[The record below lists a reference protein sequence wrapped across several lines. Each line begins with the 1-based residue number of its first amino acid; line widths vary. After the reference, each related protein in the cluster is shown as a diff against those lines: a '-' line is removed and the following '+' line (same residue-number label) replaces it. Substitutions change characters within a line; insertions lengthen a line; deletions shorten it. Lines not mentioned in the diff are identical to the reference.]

1 MALEGVTAPRPDR
14 LFVRHGTFSYQTTLN
29 EPNDPAF
36 DGPTRLLDP
45 GPDKVGKNTDLNQ
58 VLLRRLLERHGI
70 DSSRAMLAMRTS
82 LRLWEPTDVE
92 PVLRQLTLRGRNHN
106 PCGPELSRYPGESGT
121 GKLLRL
127 VPELGRYVKAPATL
141 VRQSIQQQAALCV
154 NRDGKFQ
161 VMKSGYSVM
170 SHAWEETMGW
180 SDPQGSG
187 KLDSS
192 ARKKGI
198 YKSHFAKFFNRC
210 GATWLWVDALAMPEI
225 FEDMD
230 PAQKTEAE
238 FLRIGVINNIASIF
252 RQADKVVVLDTL
264 ALQLSTGSLIDVAVV
279 LSLGRWIRRMWTVAE
294 ARLGKKVF
302 VKTADGEAD
311 LDEIV
316 SLLEEEA
323 VELGYRFG
331 GLLRTLSI
339 LRRKPTA
346 GATAELSDLV
356 KAYRHTHTEDA
367 VDRVRA
373 AFPLLGL
380 MWGAGWSQ
388 EEGMLHLIRQMPTES
403 VFLAQL
409 YGERGLPGPYHAMPS
424 VLNQLCGHMHPG
436 SGLQFTEAGVAG
448 RRRCARV
455 FSFSYHMGAGTQ
467 KDPMA
472 AVVVAVAGA
481 AKWEIEVQVL
491 TDHDAAQLERA
502 ARHGVLRLL
511 FPEDG
516 ELFNFLLV
524 SDNGTVSSDEVGQT
538 AVSGAVLGSGLCA
551 LGEKDSCRLQ
561 AQTATWILS

>member
-1 MALEGVTAPRPDR
+1 MALEGVTAPGPDR
-14 LFVRHGTFSYQTTLN
+14 LFVRHATFSYQTTLN
-29 EPNDPAF
+29 GPNDPAF
-36 DGPTRLLDP
+36 DGPTGILDP

-82 LRLWEPTDVE
+82 LRLWEPADVD
-92 PVLRQLTLRGRNHN
+92 PVLRQRTLRGRNYN
-106 PCGPELSRYPGESGT
+106 PCGPELSLYRGESGT

-141 VRQSIQQQAALCV
+141 VLESIQQQAALCV

-161 VMKSGYSVM
+161 VMKSGYSAM
-170 SHAWEETMGW
+170 SHVWEETMGW
-180 SDPQGSG
+180 SGPQGSG
-187 KLDSS
+187 KLDSR
-192 ARKKGI
+192 ARTKGI
-198 YKSHFAKFFNRC
+198 HKSHFAKFFNRC

-225 FEDMD
+225 LEDMG
-230 PAQKTEAE
+230 PAQRAEAE
-238 FLRIGVINNIASIF
+238 FLRVGVVNNMASIF
-252 RQADKVVVLDTL
+252 QRADKVVVLDTL

-316 SLLEEEA
+316 SLLEEEV
-323 VELGYRFG
+323 VELGHRYG
-331 GLLRTLSI
+331 GLLRTLSV
-339 LRRKPTA
+339 LRGKPTA

-367 VDRVRA
+367 ADRVRPEGS
-373 AFPLLGL
+373 FPALG
-380 MWGAGWSQ
+380 A
-388 EEGMLHLIRQMPTES
+388 HMPTES

-424 VLNQLCGHMHPG
+424 VLNQLRGHMHTG
-436 SGLQFTEAGVAG
+436 SGLQFTEAGVVG
-448 RRRCARV
+448 RRRCARAL
-455 FSFSYHMGAGTQ
+455 SFSHHMGAGSQ

-472 AVVVAVAGA
+472 AVVAVGGA

-491 TDHDAAQLERA
+491 TDRDAAQLERA
-502 ARHGVLRLL
+502 ARHGVLGLL

-524 SDNGTVSSDEVGQT
+524 SDSGIVSSDEVGQI

-551 LGEKDSCRLQ
+551 LEEKDLSRLQ
-561 AQTATWILS
+561 AQPATWILS